1 MAVGSNDNVVF
12 TVSTRTMDFDRYFAT
27 VLGYPDSAHGPELRI
42 RDVDDSA
49 ADLHETDSTL

>member
-1 MAVGSNDNVVF
+1 
-12 TVSTRTMDFDRYFAT
+12 MDFDRYFAT